1 MVGNLVTNHRDK
13 VNLLVCFIIWV
24 CQAYNRLSKKKLS
37 LVKGFSMDI
46 PTMLYVTAGI
56 SAFLIIFVLVAAILI
71 IWLLQDIKMELRY
84 LNDHNI
90 SHDSEGGP

>member
-1 MVGNLVTNHRDK
+1 
-13 VNLLVCFIIWV
+13 
-24 CQAYNRLSKKKLS
+24 
-37 LVKGFSMDI
+37 MDI

-56 SAFLIIFVLVAAILI
+56 SAFLVLFVLVAAILI

-90 SHDSEGGP
+90 SHDSQGEQGY